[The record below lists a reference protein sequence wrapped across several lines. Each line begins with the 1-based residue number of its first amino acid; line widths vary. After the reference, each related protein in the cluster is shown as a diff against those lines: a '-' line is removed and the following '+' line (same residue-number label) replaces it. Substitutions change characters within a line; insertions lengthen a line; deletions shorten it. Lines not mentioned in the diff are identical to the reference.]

1 MTFELLATYG
11 DAKALIGKAGILPL
25 SGFIPEYSSMESLTA
40 KHQWHTGDADTDP
53 WLWRDRLAGDG
64 IAAYGRFFGKK
75 PVLISRELF
84 PLMKAAIGTDRH
96 DAPSW
101 RSDSAAGLYSII
113 RDNDAIDVK
122 MLRLFSGMKD
132 KDMKAAF
139 DRALIE
145 LQSTFDVVISGITE
159 RLNAQGTKN
168 GWNST
173 CYMDAGRW
181 MELHHIAACTLEKAE
196 AQERFMA
203 HIDET
208 FNEAAAAGLYK
219 LLGLK
224 PNRSRSA

>member
-1 MTFELLATYG
+1 MTTELLATYE
-11 DAKALIGKAGILPL
+11 DAQALIGKVGILPL
-25 SGFIPEYSSMESLTA
+25 SGLIPEYPSMESLTT
-40 KHQWHTGDADTDP
+40 KHQWHTGDAETDP

-75 PVLISRELF
+75 PVLISRDLF
-84 PLMKAAIGTDRH
+84 PLMKAAIGTEQHGMPER
-96 DAPSW
+96 
-101 RSDSAAGLYSII
+101 RSASADNLYDII

-145 LQSTFDVVISGITE
+145 LQSTFDVVISGISE
-159 RLNAQGTKN
+159 RLNAQGSKN

-181 MELHHIAACTLEKAE
+181 MALHGIEACMLERAE
-196 AQERFMA
+196 ARERFMT
-203 HIDET
+203 HIDEA
-208 FNEAAAAGLYK
+208 FNEVAAAGLYK

-224 PNRSRSA
+224 PNKTRSA